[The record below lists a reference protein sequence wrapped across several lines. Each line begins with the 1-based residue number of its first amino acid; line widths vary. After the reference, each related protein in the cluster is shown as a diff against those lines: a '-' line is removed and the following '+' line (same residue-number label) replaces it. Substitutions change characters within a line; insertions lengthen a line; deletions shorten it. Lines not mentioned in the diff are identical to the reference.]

1 MNQVTDAIRDRSST
15 RGYTQEMLTEEEL
28 NALLQAGLQSPTAIN
43 RQEVHFTVLRG
54 DHPLL
59 AEIEAEKNRLRGLSG
74 QPHNFYYEAP
84 TVILLSADRSFHWSA
99 VDAGIA
105 VQSIALAAES
115 LGLGSVIIGCIY
127 DALHGEK
134 QAYFERALGFPE
146 THEFQ
151 IAIAVGHKAVEK
163 APHVYDAETHVTCL

>member
-15 RGYTQEMLTEEEL
+15 RGYTAEPLTEAEL
-28 NALLQAGLQSPTAIN
+28 NALLQAGMRSPTAVN

-59 AEIEAEKNRLRGLSG
+59 AEIEEEKNRLRGLSD

-84 TVILLSADRSFHWSA
+84 TVILLSADRSFRWSA

-105 VQSIALAAES
+105 VQSIALAAQS
-115 LGLGSVIIGCIY
+115 LGLGSLIIGCIY

-134 QAYFERALGFPE
+134 QAYFEKALGFPE
-146 THEFQ
+146 THAFQ
-151 IAIAVGHKAVEK
+151 IAVAVGHKAVEK
-163 APHVYDAETHVTCL
+163 TPHSCDPETHVNVL

>member
-1 MNQVTDAIRDRSST
+1 MNQVTDAIKTRSST
-15 RGYTQEMLTEEEL
+15 RGYTSQPLTEAEL
-28 NALLQAGLQSPTAIN
+28 DALLQAGLQSPTAIN
-43 RQEVHFTVLRG
+43 RQEIHFTVLRG

-59 AEIEAEKNRLRGLSG
+59 GEIGEEMNRLRGSSG

-84 TVILLSADRSFHWSA
+84 TVILLSAERSFRWSA

-105 VQSIALAAES
+105 VQSMALAAES

-134 QAYFERALGFPE
+134 QGDFEKALGFPE

-163 APHVYDAETHVTCL
+163 EPHSYDKETHVTCL

>member
-1 MNQVTDAIRDRSST
+1 MKQVSDAIRERSST
-15 RGYTQEMLTEEEL
+15 RGYTTEPLTEAEL
-28 NALLQAGLQSPTAIN
+28 GALLQAGLQSPTATN
-43 RQEVHFTVLRG
+43 RQEVHFIVLQG

-59 AEIEAEKNRLRGLSG
+59 GEIEGERNRQLGLSD

-84 TVILLSADRSFHWSA
+84 TVILLSAERTFRWSA

-105 VQSIALAAES
+105 VQSMALAAED

-134 QAYFERALGFPE
+134 QAYFEKALHFPE
-146 THEFQ
+146 NYEFQ

-163 APHVYDAETHVTCL
+163 TPHTYDAETHVTCL